1 MLASRILETH
11 LEPIPKSFSWLQ
23 FRRRS
28 RRAKSWQLD
37 AELTDFTAALSLLV
51 RNGVPIHVALAWLGP
66 RTRGKLG
73 PILQGLNTELSL
85 GAPLGDA
92 LKWFSAE
99 VGGEL
104 ASELAQ
110 KIDVSITRGT
120 PLAEQLDQLATTAS
134 ARHFHRLTQQAG
146 SSETKMLVP
155 TVFVVLPVTVLFAI
169 YPSLS
174 LLGNQI

>member
-11 LEPIPKSFSWLQ
+11 VETAPKSFSWLQ
-23 FRRRS
+23 FRRGR
-28 RRAKSWQLD
+28 RRAKSWPLD
-37 AELTDFTAALSLLV
+37 AELTDFTAVLALLV

-66 RTRGKLG
+66 RTKGKLG
-73 PILQGLNTELSL
+73 PILDGLNTELSL
-85 GAPLGDA
+85 GAPLAEA
-92 LKWFSAE
+92 LRWFSAE

-104 ASELAQ
+104 ANELAQ
-110 KIDVSITRGT
+110 KIDVSLTRGT
-120 PLAEQLDQLATTAS
+120 PLAEQLDQLATTAA
-134 ARHFHRLTQQAG
+134 AREFHRLTRQAG

-155 TVFVVLPVTVLFAI
+155 TIFVVLPVTVLFAI